1 MKNSESLKKNQDFQK
16 VYRNGTS
23 KGKSVSGDVR
33 TEESVH
39 EESSGNISK

>member
-1 MKNSESLKKNQDFQK
+1 MKYSESLKKTRFSAGLQTWNI
-16 VYRNGTS
+16 

-33 TEESVH
+33 TGKSVH